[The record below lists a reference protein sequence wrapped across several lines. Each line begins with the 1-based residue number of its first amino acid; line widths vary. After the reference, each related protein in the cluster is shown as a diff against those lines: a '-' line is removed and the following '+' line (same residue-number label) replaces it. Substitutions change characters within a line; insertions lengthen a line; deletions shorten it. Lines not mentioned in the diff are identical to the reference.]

1 MVVTT
6 SLQVAKFIIQKA
18 KSPVSN
24 LKIQKLLYYV
34 QGWHLGIHGE
44 PVFSQPIQAW
54 IHGPV
59 VPYVFAKFKEYK
71 WTSIPPDPVPVVLTP
86 HLETHVM
93 KVLGAYQHLTAAQL
107 EARSHKER
115 PWNEARKGL
124 SPDEPS
130 TAEITHASMKRYF
143 GRRSHG

>member
-1 MVVTT
+1 MTTT
-6 SLQVAKFIIQKA
+6 SAFTVAKFIIQKA

-24 LKIQKLLYYV
+24 LKLQKLLYYV

-44 PVFSQPIQAW
+44 PVFSQSIQAW

-59 VPYVFAKFKEYK
+59 VPFVFGKFKHYK
-71 WTSIPPDPVPVVLTP
+71 WTTIPKDTTRIVLTP
-86 HLETHVM
+86 ELEAHVG

-107 EARSHKER
+107 EAISHKES
-115 PWNEARKGL
+115 PWIEARKGL

-130 TAEITHASMKRYF
+130 MAEISHASMKRYF
-143 GRRSHG
+143 GRRLHG

>member
-1 MVVTT
+1 MITTT
-6 SLQVAKFIIQKA
+6 SLHVAKFIIQKA

-44 PVFSQPIQAW
+44 PVFSHPIQAW

-59 VPYVFAKFKEYK
+59 VPYVFGKFKGYK
-71 WTSIPPDPVPVVLTP
+71 WTSIPPDPTPMVLTP
-86 HLETHVM
+86 QVEVHEM
-93 KVLGAYQHLTAAQL
+93 KVLNAYQHLTAAQL
-107 EARSHKER
+107 EAISHKES
-115 PWNEARKGL
+115 PWLEARRGL
-124 SPDEPS
+124 APDQPS

-143 GRRSHG
+143 RQKAHG